1 MFCLMTALQAHLELM
16 ISMTPAC
23 NMSVAQNTEHH
34 LYECL
39 VLWLAQQNTKNH
51 VVYRTLVCV
60 HQQWVPY
67 DAAVATGM

>member
-1 MFCLMTALQAHLELM
+1 
-16 ISMTPAC
+16 
-23 NMSVAQNTEHH
+23 MSVAQNTEHH
-34 LYECL
+34 LYERL

-60 HQQWVPY
+60 HQPWVPY